1 MFFKTAAY
9 YSPEEGFSVWVKIV
23 IGAIVGLVVGHW
35 VPPGYAVWVLI
46 GIILGALLDFTAAR
60 YFKKEKQSE

>member
-1 MFFKTAAY
+1 M
-9 YSPEEGFSVWVKIV
+9 WVKIV